1 MTQEPLSAQ
10 DIQRQ
15 LQQTIEQLQQ
25 LAIKLDNEPIE
36 VISLP
41 LMTRLQTL
49 QTTTREL
56 NEVLNT
62 SLEEKVE
69 VKQEEITVKAETSE
83 SFDDFLDIPIEE
95 ASETPPPVVES
106 QKRRLSSILSPIRA
120 ILPTGLNE
128 TLSDGILGGILGGI
142 ILAVLIGSFF
152 LIYPQFNEKEIDIV
166 ENPPI
171 IETPVELESPEPP
184 QSIVIEP
191 PPEPEISP
199 EQRLIKAVQEDI
211 SDITSRYPEGLID
224 SIEANFI
231 ESRLTIILGEDW
243 YQLRPTRQ
251 EDVAKGIF
259 QKAKNLDFQKLELVN
274 KQGDMIAR
282 SPVVG
287 NQMIILSR

>member
-1 MTQEPLSAQ
+1 MTQKPLSAQ

-25 LAIKLDNEPIE
+25 LAVKLDNEPIE

-41 LMTRLQTL
+41 LMTGLQTL
-49 QTTTREL
+49 QSTTREL

-62 SLEEKVE
+62 SFEEKVE
-69 VKQEEITVKAETSE
+69 VKQEEMKVKAETSE

-95 ASETPPPVVES
+95 ASETPPPVIET
-106 QKRRLSSILSPIRA
+106 QKGRLSPILSPIRA

-128 TLSDGILGGILGGI
+128 TLSDGIIGGIIGGI

-152 LIYPQFNEKEIDIV
+152 LIYPQFSEPEVDIA

-211 SDITSRYPEGLID
+211 ADITSRYPEGLID
-224 SIEANFI
+224 SIQANFI
-231 ESRLTIILGEDW
+231 ESRLTVILGQDW

-251 EDVAKGIF
+251 DDVAKGIF

-274 KQGDMIAR
+274 KQGDIIAR

-287 NQMIILSR
+287 NQMIILLR